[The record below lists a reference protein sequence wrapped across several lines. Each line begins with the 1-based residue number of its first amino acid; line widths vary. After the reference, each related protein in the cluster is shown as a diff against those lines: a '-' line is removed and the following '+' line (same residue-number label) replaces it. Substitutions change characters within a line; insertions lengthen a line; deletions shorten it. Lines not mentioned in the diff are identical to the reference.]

1 MLTVVIPVYN
11 VEKYL
16 KKCIESVLGQSYQDM
31 EIFLI
36 NDGSTDGSGNICK
49 EYEIIDHRIRY
60 VEKENGGSGT
70 ARNLGLRMAQGEYIT
85 FLDSDDWWE
94 RDYAKIMMEY
104 AEKSDIV
111 ICDLYYV
118 DDIGGKRELHVS
130 KIRMPDRIVQNT
142 EDNPDFIN
150 KGRTFLCGKIFRRE
164 IFKKWG
170 IWQPTIAINDIP
182 IVPPLIALSEKICRV
197 GEPLYYY
204 LRTREGNTISSVE
217 ALKSFGTALIN
228 MRDNFERFGLV
239 EKYEKALQKMYYSQV
254 RFALRKAQIAYK
266 SGKMDLKSY
275 KEVRNYLFDV
285 IERFWKE
292 WPNVDGKRFFYSDDP
307 DINQAIKNI
316 LFDDDMLSK
325 EEPITYIVREKG
337 RETRR
342 RTDKTCYDVNIVKDV
357 TLEGEDLWWQMADDL
372 LFELRGIK

>member
-1 MLTVVIPVYN
+1 M
-11 VEKYL
+11 
-16 KKCIESVLGQSYQDM
+16 
-31 EIFLI
+31 
-36 NDGSTDGSGNICK
+36 
-49 EYEIIDHRIRY
+49 
-60 VEKENGGSGT
+60 
-70 ARNLGLRMAQGEYIT
+70 
-85 FLDSDDWWE
+85 
-94 RDYAKIMMEY
+94 
-104 AEKSDIV
+104 
-111 ICDLYYV
+111 
-118 DDIGGKRELHVS
+118 
-130 KIRMPDRIVQNT
+130 
-142 EDNPDFIN
+142 
-150 KGRTFLCGKIFRRE
+150 
-164 IFKKWG
+164 
-170 IWQPTIAINDIP
+170 
-182 IVPPLIALSEKICRV
+182 
-197 GEPLYYY
+197 YYY

-239 EKYEKALQKMYYSQV
+239 EKYEKALPKMYYSQV